1 MSRIALIG
9 KNSLGYVEKL
19 ISIWN
24 TQNCA
29 VLIDWRIPI
38 KTSVQLMREVHGFL
52 KETLINVSLAKIF
65 KK

>member
-29 VLIDWRIPI
+29 DLIDRRIHI
-38 KTSVQLMREVHGFL
+38 KTNVPTQRQEHGY
-52 KETLINVSLAKIF
+52 IKI
-65 KK
+65 

>member
-9 KNSLGYVEKL
+9 KNSLGYVDKL

-24 TQNCA
+24 SQNCA

-38 KTSVQLMREVHGFL
+38 
-52 KETLINVSLAKIF
+52 ETAV
-65 KK
+65 

>member
-52 KETLINVSLAKIF
+52 KI
-65 KK
+65 